1 MNKGDNSLAVEIEME
16 IDGDH
21 EVGLVHCLLVCL
33 EKKMQNTHF
42 SSKLKPHFNMKS
54 NYLLWLS

>member
-1 MNKGDNSLAVEIEME
+1 MNKGDNSLAVETEME

-33 EKKMQNTHF
+33 EKKCKTHI
-42 SSKLKPHFNMKS
+42 SVPN
-54 NYLLWLS
+54 

>member
-1 MNKGDNSLAVEIEME
+1 MNKGESSLAVEIEME

-33 EKKMQNTHF
+33 EKKNAKHILQCQI
-42 SSKLKPHFNMKS
+42 
-54 NYLLWLS
+54 

>member
-1 MNKGDNSLAVEIEME
+1 MNKGENSLADEIEME

-33 EKKMQNTHF
+33 EKNAEHTFQFQIETP
-42 SSKLKPHFNMKS
+42 L
-54 NYLLWLS
+54 

>member
-1 MNKGDNSLAVEIEME
+1 MNKGENSLAVEIEME

-33 EKKMQNTHF
+33 EKKFKTHITVQN
-42 SSKLKPHFNMKS
+42 
-54 NYLLWLS
+54 